1 MNAAEQRR
9 AVSQLLVVRA
19 SGHAGDHQRRYP
31 RWELSNGE
39 LQRLLANGVGGV
51 ILLGGTAT
59 ELQQRCRTLRSWAGD
74 EDLLLCAD
82 VEEGVG
88 QRFEGATWLVP
99 PMALG
104 RLQSNDPA
112 KARRLTER
120 YGRCTADQARRCGLN
135 WVLAPVCDVNSNP
148 ANPVINVRAWGQVP
162 EATAALAEAF
172 QRGLQA
178 GGVLGCAKHFPG
190 HGDTAQDSH
199 LELPVLKHSRE
210 RLDQIELRPFRQ
222 LIAAGVDSVMTA
234 HLMIPSLDAERPAT
248 LSPRV
253 LTDLLR
259 DSLDFQG
266 LIVTDALVMEA
277 ITGLVGPGEAAVQA
291 FEAGADLILMPADA
305 DKAIDA
311 ICAALDSGRI
321 PSLRLEQS
329 LQRRKDAL
337 QRCSG
342 DQNRIEGIST
352 QDAVETIDA
361 VETAVE
367 TNDEHRFALELVST
381 TLERQ
386 GATPVHPP
394 ADGGVTLIRVDGALA
409 CPFLRPDAP
418 AIVWPASRGFRPI
431 ICHDLGISPWHEP
444 PQGDNPLALDRLDD
458 GPVLLQLFLR
468 GNPFRA
474 GRDRDDPWP
483 AAIRQLLRLNRL
495 AGMAVYGC
503 PYRWESLR
511 TLLPD
516 TLPAAYSPGQMA
528 AAQQMLMVQLLGDE
542 NTLELG
548 TEFTD

>member
-19 SGHAGDHQRRYP
+19 SGHAGDQQRRYP

-39 LQRLLANGVGGV
+39 LQRLLAQGVGGV

-59 ELQQRCRTLRSWAGD
+59 ELQQRCRTLRAWAD
-74 EDLLLCAD
+74 HDDLLLCAD

-112 KARRLTER
+112 KAMDLAER

-162 EATAALAEAF
+162 EAAGALAEAF

-199 LELPVLKHSRE
+199 LELPVLRHSRE
-210 RLDQIELRPFRQ
+210 RLEQIELRPFRR

-234 HLMIPSLDAERPAT
+234 HLVIPSLDAERPAT

-311 ICAALDSGRI
+311 VCAALDSGRI

-329 LQRRKDAL
+329 LQRRRDAL

-342 DQNRIEGIST
+342 AQSRNEGASPL
-352 QDAVETIDA
+352 DAGETSN
-361 VETAVE
+361 E
-367 TNDEHRFALELVST
+367 RQLALELVSE
-381 TLERQ
+381 TLEQQ
-386 GATPVHPP
+386 GMTPVHPP
-394 ADGGVTLIRVDGALA
+394 AGGGVTLIRVDGVLA

-418 AIVWPASRGFRPI
+418 AISWPNSRGFRPI

-444 PQGDNPLALDRLDD
+444 PQGDNPLALDRLGD

-474 GRDRDDPWP
+474 GRDCDDPWP
-483 AAIRQLLRLNRL
+483 AAIHQLLRLNRL

-511 TLLPD
+511 ALLPD
-516 TLPAAYSPGQMA
+516 TIPAAYSPGQMA
-528 AAQQMLMVQLLGDE
+528 DAQQRLMSQLLGDE
-542 NTLELG
+542 HTLELE

>member
-9 AVSQLLVVRA
+9 AVSKLLVVRA
-19 SGHAGDHQRRYP
+19 SGHAGDQQRRYP
-31 RWELSNGE
+31 RWELSNEE
-39 LQRLLANGVGGV
+39 LQRHLENGVGGV

-59 ELQQRCRTLRSWAGD
+59 ELQQRCRTLRSWSGG
-74 EDLLLCAD
+74 ENLLLCAD

-104 RLQSNDPA
+104 RLQANDPA
-112 KARRLTER
+112 KAMLLAER

-148 ANPVINVRAWGQVP
+148 DNPVINVRAWGQVP
-162 EATAALAEAF
+162 EAAGALAEAF

-199 LELPVLKHSRE
+199 LELPVLRHSRE
-210 RLDQIELRPFRQ
+210 RLEQIELRPFRR
-222 LIAAGVDSVMTA
+222 LIAAGVESVMTG
-234 HLMIPSLDAERPAT
+234 HLVIPVLDQERPAT
-248 LSPRV
+248 LSPNV
-253 LTDLLR
+253 LNNLLR
-259 DSLDFQG
+259 KSLDFQG

-305 DKAIDA
+305 DEAIDA
-311 ICAALDSGRI
+311 LCSALASGRI
-321 PSLRLEQS
+321 PSQRLEQS
-329 LQRRKDAL
+329 LQRRRDAL
-337 QRCSG
+337 QRCIG
-342 DQNRIEGIST
+342 DQNRTEGIST
-352 QDAVETIDA
+352 QDAVETINS
-361 VETAVE
+361 VE
-367 TNDEHRFALELVST
+367 TNDEHRFALELVSA
-381 TLERQ
+381 TLEVQ
-386 GATPVHPP
+386 GPSPIQAAPN
-394 ADGGVTLIRVDGALA
+394 GGLTLIRVDGALA
-409 CPFLRPDAP
+409 SPFLRPEAP
-418 AIVWPASRGFRPI
+418 AIGWPARRGFRPI
-431 ICHDLGISPWHEP
+431 ICHELGISPWHDP
-444 PQGDNPLALDRLDD
+444 PQEDDPLALDRLGE

-495 AGMAVYGC
+495 AALVVYGC

-511 TLLPD
+511 ALLPG
-516 TLPAAYSPGQMA
+516 TIPAAYSPGQMTE
-528 AAQQMLMVQLLGDE
+528 AQQMLMGRLLGDE
-542 NTLELG
+542 HTLELG
-548 TEFTD
+548 NEFTD

>member
-1 MNAAEQRR
+1 MNAAEKRR
-9 AVSQLLVVRA
+9 AVSKLLVVRA
-19 SGHAGDHQRRYP
+19 SGHAGDQQRRYP
-31 RWELSNGE
+31 RWELSNEE
-39 LQRLLANGVGGV
+39 LQRHLENGVGGV

-59 ELQQRCRTLRSWAGD
+59 ELQQRCRTLRSWSGG
-74 EDLLLCAD
+74 ENLLLCAD

-104 RLQSNDPA
+104 RLQANDPA
-112 KARRLTER
+112 KAMLLAER

-148 ANPVINVRAWGQVP
+148 DNPVINVRAWGQVP
-162 EATAALAEAF
+162 EAAGALAEAF

-199 LELPVLKHSRE
+199 LELPVLRHSLE
-210 RLDQIELRPFRQ
+210 RLEQIELRPFRR
-222 LIAAGVDSVMTA
+222 LIAAGVESVMTG
-234 HLMIPSLDAERPAT
+234 HLVIPVLDKERPAT
-248 LSPRV
+248 LSPNV
-253 LTDLLR
+253 LNNLLR
-259 DSLDFQG
+259 ESLDFQG

-305 DKAIDA
+305 DTAIDA
-311 ICAALDSGRI
+311 LCEALDSGRI

-329 LQRRKDAL
+329 LQRRRDAL

-342 DQNRIEGIST
+342 DQNGIEGISV

-361 VETAVE
+361 VETD
-367 TNDEHRFALELVST
+367 DEHRFALELVSA
-381 TLERQ
+381 TLAVQ
-386 GATPVHPP
+386 GPGRIQAAPN
-394 ADGGVTLIRVDGALA
+394 GGVNLIRVDGVLA
-409 CPFLRPDAP
+409 CPFLRPEAP
-418 AIVWPASRGFRPI
+418 AIGWPARRGFRPI
-431 ICHDLGISPWHEP
+431 ICHEFGISPWHEP
-444 PQGDNPLALDRLDD
+444 PQEDDPLDVDRLGE

-474 GRDRDDPWP
+474 GRDRDAPWP

-495 AGMAVYGC
+495 AGLAVYGC

-511 TLLPD
+511 ALLPD
-516 TLPAAYSPGQMA
+516 TIPAAYSPGQMA
-528 AAQQMLMVQLLGDE
+528 EAQQMLMGRLLGDE
-542 NTLELG
+542 HTLELG
-548 TEFTD
+548 NEFTD

>member
-1 MNAAEQRR
+1 MNAVEQRR

-39 LQRLLANGVGGV
+39 LQRLLAKGIGGV

-59 ELQQRCRTLRSWAGD
+59 ELQQRCRTLRSWAGHD
-74 EDLLLCAD
+74 DLLLCAD

-104 RLQSNDPA
+104 RLQSNDPE
-112 KARRLTER
+112 KAMVLAER

-148 ANPVINVRAWGQVP
+148 ANPVINVRAWGQIP
-162 EATAALAEAF
+162 EAAGALAEAF

-199 LELPVLKHSRE
+199 LELPVLRHSRE
-210 RLDQIELRPFRQ
+210 RLEQIELRPFRR

-234 HLMIPSLDAERPAT
+234 HLVVPAFDAEWPAT

-259 DSLDFQG
+259 NSFDFQG

-311 ICAALDSGRI
+311 VCAALDSGRI

-329 LQRRKDAL
+329 LQRRRDAL
-337 QRCSG
+337 RRCSG
-342 DQNRIEGIST
+342 AQARNEAASPP
-352 QDAVETIDA
+352 DAGETS
-361 VETAVE
+361 
-367 TNDEHRFALELVST
+367 DERQLALELVSA

-386 GATPVHPP
+386 GGTPIEPP
-394 ADGGVTLIRVDGALA
+394 AGGGVTLIRVDGVLA

-418 AIVWPASRGFRPI
+418 AIGWPTSCGFRPI

-444 PQGDNPLALDRLDD
+444 PQGDNPLDLDRLGD

-474 GRDRDDPWP
+474 GRDRDEPWP
-483 AAIRQLLRLNRL
+483 AAIRQLLQLNRL
-495 AGMAVYGC
+495 VGMAVYGC

-511 TLLPD
+511 VLLPD
-516 TLPAAYSPGQMA
+516 TIPAAYSPGQMA
-528 AAQQMLMVQLLGDE
+528 DAQQMLMGLLLGDE
-542 NTLELG
+542 QTLGLG
-548 TEFTD
+548 SEFTD

>member
-1 MNAAEQRR
+1 MNAVEQRR

-39 LQRLLANGVGGV
+39 LQRLLAKGIGGV

-59 ELQQRCRTLRSWAGD
+59 ELQQRCRTLRSWAGHD
-74 EDLLLCAD
+74 DLLLCAD

-104 RLQSNDPA
+104 RLQSNDPE
-112 KARRLTER
+112 KAMVLAER

-148 ANPVINVRAWGQVP
+148 ANPVINVRAWGQIP
-162 EATAALAEAF
+162 EAAGALAEAF

-199 LELPVLKHSRE
+199 LELPVLRHSRE
-210 RLDQIELRPFRQ
+210 RLEQIELRPFRR

-234 HLMIPSLDAERPAT
+234 HLVVPALDAERPAT

-259 DSLDFQG
+259 NSFDFQG

-311 ICAALDSGRI
+311 VCAALDSGRI

-329 LQRRKDAL
+329 LQRRRDAL
-337 QRCSG
+337 RRCSG
-342 DQNRIEGIST
+342 AQARNEAASPP
-352 QDAVETIDA
+352 DAGETS
-361 VETAVE
+361 
-367 TNDEHRFALELVST
+367 DERQLALELVSA

-386 GATPVHPP
+386 GGTLIEPP
-394 ADGGVTLIRVDGALA
+394 AGGGVTLIRVDGVLA

-418 AIVWPASRGFRPI
+418 AIGWPTSCGFRPI

-444 PQGDNPLALDRLDD
+444 PQGDNPLDLDRLGD

-474 GRDRDDPWP
+474 GRDRDEPWP
-483 AAIRQLLRLNRL
+483 AAIRQLLKLNRL
-495 AGMAVYGC
+495 VGMAVYGC

-511 TLLPD
+511 VLLPD
-516 TLPAAYSPGQMA
+516 TIPAAYSPGQMA
-528 AAQQMLMVQLLGDE
+528 DAQQMLMGQLLGDE
-542 NTLELG
+542 QTLGLG
-548 TEFTD
+548 SEFTD

>member
-9 AVSQLLVVRA
+9 AVSKLLVVRA
-19 SGHAGDHQRRYP
+19 SGHAGDQQRRYP
-31 RWELSNGE
+31 RWELSNEE
-39 LQRLLANGVGGV
+39 LQRHLENGVGGV

-59 ELQQRCRTLRSWAGD
+59 ELQQRCRTLRSWSGG
-74 EDLLLCAD
+74 ENLLLCAD

-104 RLQSNDPA
+104 RLQENDPA
-112 KARRLTER
+112 KAMLLAER

-148 ANPVINVRAWGQVP
+148 DNPVINVRAWGQVP
-162 EATAALAEAF
+162 EAAGALAEAF

-199 LELPVLKHSRE
+199 LELPVLRHSRE
-210 RLDQIELRPFRQ
+210 RLEQIELRPFRR
-222 LIAAGVDSVMTA
+222 LIAAGVESVMTG
-234 HLMIPSLDAERPAT
+234 HLVIPVLDQERPAT
-248 LSPRV
+248 LSPNV
-253 LTDLLR
+253 LNNLLR
-259 DSLDFQG
+259 KSLDFQG

-305 DKAIDA
+305 DEAIDA
-311 ICAALDSGRI
+311 LCSALASGRI
-321 PSLRLEQS
+321 PSQRLEQS
-329 LQRRKDAL
+329 LQRRRDAL
-337 QRCSG
+337 QRCIG
-342 DQNRIEGIST
+342 DQNRTEGIST
-352 QDAVETIDA
+352 QDAVETINS
-361 VETAVE
+361 VE
-367 TNDEHRFALELVST
+367 TNDEHRFALELVSA
-381 TLERQ
+381 TLEVQ
-386 GATPVHPP
+386 GPSPIQAAPN
-394 ADGGVTLIRVDGALA
+394 GGVTLIRVDGALA
-409 CPFLRPDAP
+409 SPFLRPEAP
-418 AIVWPASRGFRPI
+418 AIGWPARRGFRPI
-431 ICHDLGISPWHEP
+431 ICHELGISPWHDP
-444 PQGDNPLALDRLDD
+444 PQEDDPLALDRLGE

-495 AGMAVYGC
+495 AALVVYGC

-511 TLLPD
+511 ALLPG
-516 TLPAAYSPGQMA
+516 TIPAAYSPGQMTE
-528 AAQQMLMVQLLGDE
+528 AQQMLMGRLLGDE
-542 NTLELG
+542 HTLELG
-548 TEFTD
+548 NEFTD

>member
-19 SGHAGDHQRRYP
+19 SGHSSDHQRRYP

-39 LQRLLANGVGGV
+39 LERLLANGVGGV

-112 KARRLTER
+112 KARLLAER

-199 LELPVLKHSRE
+199 LELPVLRHSRA

-234 HLMIPSLDAERPAT
+234 HLMIPSLDADRPAT

-311 ICAALDSGRI
+311 VCAALDSGRI

-329 LQRRKDAL
+329 LQRRRDAL

-342 DQNRIEGIST
+342 DQARTEGASAP
-352 QDAVETIDA
+352 DAGET
-361 VETAVE
+361 
-367 TNDEHRFALELVST
+367 TNEHQLALELVST

-394 ADGGVTLIRVDGALA
+394 AAGGVTLIRVDGVLG

-444 PQGDNPLALDRLDD
+444 PQEDNPLALDRLDD

-516 TLPAAYSPGQMA
+516 TIPAAYSPGQMA

>member
-9 AVSQLLVVRA
+9 AVSKLLVVRA
-19 SGHAGDHQRRYP
+19 SGHAGDQQRRYP
-31 RWELSNGE
+31 QWELSNEE
-39 LQRLLANGVGGV
+39 LQRHLENGVGGV

-59 ELQQRCRTLRSWAGD
+59 ELQQRCRTLRSWSGG

-104 RLQSNDPA
+104 RLQANDPA
-112 KARRLTER
+112 KAMLLAER

-135 WVLAPVCDVNSNP
+135 WVLAPVCDINSNP
-148 ANPVINVRAWGQVP
+148 DNPVINVRAWGQVP
-162 EATAALAEAF
+162 EAAGALAEAF

-199 LELPVLKHSRE
+199 LELPVLRHSRE
-210 RLDQIELRPFRQ
+210 RLEQIELRPFRR
-222 LIAAGVDSVMTA
+222 LIAAGVESVMTG
-234 HLMIPSLDAERPAT
+234 HLVIPVLDQERPAT
-248 LSPRV
+248 LSPNV
-253 LTDLLR
+253 LNNLLR
-259 DSLDFQG
+259 ESLDFQG

-305 DKAIDA
+305 DEAIDA
-311 ICAALDSGRI
+311 LCSALASGRI
-321 PSLRLEQS
+321 PSQRLEQS
-329 LQRRKDAL
+329 LQRRRDAL
-337 QRCSG
+337 QRCIG
-342 DQNRIEGIST
+342 DQNRTEGTFT
-352 QDAVETIDA
+352 QDAVETINP
-361 VETAVE
+361 VE
-367 TNDEHRFALELVST
+367 TNDEHRFALELVSA
-381 TLERQ
+381 TLEVQ
-386 GATPVHPP
+386 GPSPIQAAPN
-394 ADGGVTLIRVDGALA
+394 GGVTLIRVDGALA
-409 CPFLRPDAP
+409 CPFLRPEAP
-418 AIVWPASRGFRPI
+418 AIGWPARRGFRPI
-431 ICHDLGISPWHEP
+431 ICHELGISPWQDP
-444 PQGDNPLALDRLDD
+444 PQEDDPLALDRLGE

-495 AGMAVYGC
+495 AALVVYGC

-511 TLLPD
+511 ALLPS
-516 TLPAAYSPGQMA
+516 TIPAAYSPGQMA
-528 AAQQMLMVQLLGDE
+528 EAQQMLMGGLLGDE
-542 NTLELG
+542 HTLELG
-548 TEFTD
+548 NEFTD

>member
-9 AVSQLLVVRA
+9 AVSKLLVVRA
-19 SGHAGDHQRRYP
+19 SGHAGDQQRRYP
-31 RWELSNGE
+31 RWELSNEE
-39 LQRLLANGVGGV
+39 LQRHLENGVGGV

-59 ELQQRCRTLRSWAGD
+59 ELQQRCRTLRSWSGG
-74 EDLLLCAD
+74 ENLLLCAD

-104 RLQSNDPA
+104 RLQENDPA
-112 KARRLTER
+112 KAMLLAER

-148 ANPVINVRAWGQVP
+148 DNPVINVRAWGQVP
-162 EATAALAEAF
+162 EAAGALAEAF

-199 LELPVLKHSRE
+199 LELPVLRHSRE
-210 RLDQIELRPFRQ
+210 RLEQIELRPFRR
-222 LIAAGVDSVMTA
+222 LIAAGVESVMTG
-234 HLMIPSLDAERPAT
+234 HLVIPVLDQERPAT
-248 LSPRV
+248 LSPNV
-253 LTDLLR
+253 LNNLLR
-259 DSLDFQG
+259 KSLDFQG

-305 DKAIDA
+305 DEAIDA
-311 ICAALDSGRI
+311 LCSALASGRI
-321 PSLRLEQS
+321 PSQRLEQS
-329 LQRRKDAL
+329 LQRRRDAL
-337 QRCSG
+337 QRCIG
-342 DQNRIEGIST
+342 DQNRTEGIST
-352 QDAVETIDA
+352 QDAVETINS
-361 VETAVE
+361 VE
-367 TNDEHRFALELVST
+367 TNDEHRFALELVSA
-381 TLERQ
+381 TLEVQ
-386 GATPVHPP
+386 GPSPIQAAPN
-394 ADGGVTLIRVDGALA
+394 GGVTLIRVDGALA
-409 CPFLRPDAP
+409 SPFLRPEAP
-418 AIVWPASRGFRPI
+418 AIGWPARRGFRPI
-431 ICHDLGISPWHEP
+431 ICHELGISPWHNP
-444 PQGDNPLALDRLDD
+444 PQEDDPLALDRLGE

-495 AGMAVYGC
+495 AALVVYGC

-511 TLLPD
+511 ALLPG
-516 TLPAAYSPGQMA
+516 TIPAAYSPGQMTE
-528 AAQQMLMVQLLGDE
+528 AQQMLMGRLLGDE
-542 NTLELG
+542 HTLELG
-548 TEFTD
+548 NEFTD